1 MRNLIRLVP
10 FAAGALLCAEPPEWD
25 AALAK
30 ARQAFGT
37 SGGTACVVML
47 ERADATTVRI
57 RLQVLGASVREAR
70 FTGLAENSSVAGL
83 ELDCPKGLDR
93 LQGSAMLGEQ
103 VHAMDIQL
111 KGEDFRPR
119 LRMRVPKQGER
130 PETGTVVVG
139 VAPPK

>member
-25 AALAK
+25 GDLPK